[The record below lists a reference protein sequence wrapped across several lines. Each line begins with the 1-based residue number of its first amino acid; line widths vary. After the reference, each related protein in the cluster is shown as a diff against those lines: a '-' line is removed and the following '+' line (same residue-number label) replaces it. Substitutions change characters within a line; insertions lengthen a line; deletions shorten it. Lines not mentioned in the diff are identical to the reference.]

1 MATAVSAVVGLGN
14 PGSEYAQTR
23 HNVGFWF
30 IDLLSRQQ
38 GAALRADRKLHGEAG
53 SIRLE
58 AQELRLLKPA
68 TFVNRSGQAVAAL
81 ASYYKLSPAEI
92 LVIHDDLDLEPGVIR
107 LKANGGHGGHNGLKD
122 IIAHLGGDFPRLRIG
137 IGHPGHR
144 DRVVDFVLGR
154 PSADE
159 EGLILQAINQ
169 GLDTLP
175 MILTQGLAKA
185 TQHLHTDK
193 PGP

>member
-1 MATAVSAVVGLGN
+1 
-14 PGSEYAQTR
+14 
-23 HNVGFWF
+23 
-30 IDLLSRQQ
+30 
-38 GAALRADRKLHGEAG
+38 
-53 SIRLE
+53 
-58 AQELRLLKPA
+58 
-68 TFVNRSGQAVAAL
+68 
-81 ASYYKLSPAEI
+81 
-92 LVIHDDLDLEPGVIR
+92 
-107 LKANGGHGGHNGLKD
+107 LKD